1 MSKKTLL
8 LSLGLVLMTQVVFID
23 NICGKNR
30 NETQNPLPS
39 SYKTMAT
46 RPEKA
51 FFNHT
56 TNNLWSAIT
65 NYGSVGD
72 PNSPSTG
79 RPSAQWPGGSG
90 NNYLYDAGLWLGT
103 KIGGEPVVTTY
114 FYNPH
119 VEYLP
124 TSGFSGEIGAVIS
137 KDIHGNENT
146 KSRSLEDSYMVY
158 DDMESH
164 TESNHSPLGLKV
176 VQRGLT
182 WSLPEF
188 DDFIA
193 FEYFIINTGLN
204 GYLEDVYVAYWYDID
219 VSSSDDSEPHIDD
232 LVDYDGWDGVS
243 TTSDLL
249 DVVDPFDLDNDGI
262 TGYDE
267 WGVPYLKDAPQNPNF
282 NPGGGEPDGFYDE
295 WAVLFDEDGDTL
307 YWQKGV
313 SELGRIAG
321 EPAILDGELLKGYQ
335 FPRSVSYIYDGDHP
349 GSSAN
354 DYGEREKSPPNEGF
368 LGGSLIYTSA
378 PKNIVGNVGEEWPF
392 TAKEYMGAFSHQ
404 WWNWESDPMD
414 LDGDKMDYML
424 GQHVASQGKR
434 FLDNPLVL
442 GYPQFDYRFL
452 LTTGPFDIPE
462 GDTVKIVFAL
472 TCGKGLE
479 GLRQNSDN
487 AIKAYYSGSQQ
498 GTPYNPNSF
507 DEDVHWNLPIPP
519 EVPELSYSPMSGG
532 VRLAWDT
539 RAEFSFDANLGR
551 IDFEGY
557 QVYRASYNPQDWEM
571 IAAFDNREEPIFV
584 VDVNGDTL
592 NNKAVAVCENL
603 NFLTQEPCEEAGWE
617 WTFPQAAC
625 ENLNFLTQES
635 CEEAGWEWILF
646 QYVGD
651 WILLDL
657 PIIQNQFEDVGGVNT
672 WGDTIDVTLEG
683 IPYYYAV
690 SAYDGYKSAEEAG
703 QELLPSYSPLSNYK
717 KSADNAPIPVFPGTL
732 YETGDTIP
740 PIDRVLVVPNPYRG
754 TAEWEVEYEDRIKF
768 TNLPPVAKIS
778 IFSLSGDLIKEIEHT
793 NGQAEEYWDLIT
805 RNNQSVV
812 SGLYVY
818 VVEAPDIN
826 IVGESS
832 KNLEK
837 YIGKFAIFR

>member
-8 LSLGLVLMTQVVFID
+8 LSLGLVLMTQVVLID

-30 NETQNPLPS
+30 NETQNPPLS

-232 LVDYDGWDGVS
+232 LVDYDGWDGGN
-243 TTSDLL
+243 TNSDVL

-307 YWQKGV
+307 YWQKDV
-313 SELGRIAG
+313 SEFGRIAG
-321 EPAILDGELLKGYQ
+321 EPAIVDGELLKGYQ
-335 FPRSVSYIYDGDHP
+335 FPRSVSYIYDGDNP
-349 GSSAN
+349 GSSVN

-368 LGGSLIYTSA
+368 LGGSLIYTPA
-378 PKNIVGNVGEEWPF
+378 PKNTVENGND
-392 TAKEYMGAFSHQ
+392 YMGAFSHQ

-414 LDGDKMDYML
+414 LDGDKLDYML

-434 FLDNPLVL
+434 FLNNPLEL
-442 GYPQFDYRFL
+442 GFPQFDYRFL

-462 GDTVKIVFAL
+462 GDTVKVVFAL

-479 GLRQNSDN
+479 GLRENSDN

-498 GTPYNPNSF
+498 GTPYNPNSL

-539 RAEFSFDANLGR
+539 RAELSFDANLGR

-571 IAAFDNREEPIFV
+571 IAAFDNRDEEVFI

-592 NNKAVAVCENL
+592 NNEPINL
-603 NFLTQEPCEEAGWE
+603 PE
-617 WTFPQAAC
+617 
-625 ENLNFLTQES
+625 
-635 CEEAGWEWILF
+635 
-646 QYVGD
+646 
-651 WILLDL
+651 
-657 PIIQNQFEDVGGVNT
+657 IQNQIEDVGGVNT
-672 WGDTIDVTLEG
+672 WGDTIDVPLEG
-683 IPYYYAV
+683 VPYYYAV

-754 TAEWEVEYEDRIKF
+754 TAEWEQQYEDRVKF

-778 IFSLSGDLIKEIEHT
+778 IFSLSGDLIKVLEHT
-793 NGQAEEYWDLIT
+793 NGQAEEYWDLIS

-812 SGLYVY
+812 SGIYVY
-818 VVEAPDIN
+818 VVEAPDVR
-826 IVGESS
+826 IVGGSS
-832 KNLEK
+832 KDLEK